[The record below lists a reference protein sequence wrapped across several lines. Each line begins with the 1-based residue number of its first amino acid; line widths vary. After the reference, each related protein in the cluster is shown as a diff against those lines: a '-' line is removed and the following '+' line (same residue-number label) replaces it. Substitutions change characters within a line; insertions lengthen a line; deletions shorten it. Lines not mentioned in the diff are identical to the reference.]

1 MQTKFL
7 KGYYLSLEG
16 IQKGNLLCHRG
27 ASPYKTFLFTPPPPS
42 WRSLYRG
49 LRYTEVRYIG
59 FPLLKSEY
67 DESRLTLRYQQFELT
82 SLQFKCHKSTD

>member
-1 MQTKFL
+1 M
-7 KGYYLSLEG
+7 SLEG
-16 IQKGNLLCHRG
+16 IQKRNLFCHRG
-27 ASPYKTFLFTPPPPS
+27 ASRYKTFLFTTP

-59 FPLLKSEY
+59 VPLLKSEY